1 VIGLNS
7 SSLPEQFDCQI
18 IASAKINAMKS
29 PASRVSVDS
38 GCLDVQRPTPQR
50 RWNAFF
56 PDP

>member
-1 VIGLNS
+1 M
-7 SSLPEQFDCQI
+7 
-18 IASAKINAMKS
+18 IASAEIDAMKS

-38 GCLDVQRPTPQR
+38 GRLNVHRPTPQR

>member
-1 VIGLNS
+1 VIWLNC
-7 SSLPEQFDCQI
+7 SSLTEQFDCQV
-18 IASAKINAMKS
+18 IANAEINAMKS

-38 GCLDVQRPTPQR
+38 GCLDVHRPTPQR